1 MSDIK
6 QIRKGVEIRQ
16 FRTLRQAVE
25 KYVPGDE
32 IFSSQE
38 NITPLVNKLYNQKL
52 DKFKSYNIKQ

>member
-16 FRTLRQAVE
+16 FRTLRQVVE

-52 DKFKSYNIKQ
+52 DKFKSYKIKQ

>member
-16 FRTLRQAVE
+16 FRTLRQVVE

-38 NITPLVNKLYNQKL
+38 NITALVNKLYNQKL
-52 DKFKSYNIKQ
+52 DKFKSYKIKQ